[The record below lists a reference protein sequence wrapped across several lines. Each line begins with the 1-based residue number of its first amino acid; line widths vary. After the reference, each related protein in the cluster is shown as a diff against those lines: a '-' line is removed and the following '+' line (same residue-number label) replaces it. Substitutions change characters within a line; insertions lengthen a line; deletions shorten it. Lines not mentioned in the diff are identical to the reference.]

1 MDDAQNPSPSP
12 SSEGDPK
19 GKKLDRVI
27 KTIDVA
33 QSIATAIE
41 LYAEASQ
48 NEALTWIARASRGLL
63 SLAATW
69 LRAHRR

>member
-1 MDDAQNPSPSP
+1 MDETQNPSSSP

-27 KTIDVA
+27 KTINVA
-33 QSIATAIE
+33 QGVATAIE

-48 NEALTWIARASRGLL
+48 NEALTWIARASRVLL
-63 SLAATW
+63 SLAAC
-69 LRAHRR
+69 RIRGRRR